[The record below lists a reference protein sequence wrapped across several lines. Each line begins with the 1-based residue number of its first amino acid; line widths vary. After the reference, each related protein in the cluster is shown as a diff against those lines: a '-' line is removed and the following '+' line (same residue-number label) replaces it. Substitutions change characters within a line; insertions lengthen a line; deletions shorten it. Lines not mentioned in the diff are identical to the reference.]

1 MKLDNLEALNSLL
14 GKASGMIADLKLGE
28 NHQEGQA
35 EIELLSLLFAIQS
48 AVVSIRAKR
57 CVGQFV
63 AEDPDTVQKEP
74 SDKVGADVIP
84 WNRRQFRGDRRKL
97 RTYIAEDRRT
107 GIADRR
113 RKKTP
118 SAL

>member
-1 MKLDNLEALNSLL
+1 MKLNKVEALNSLL
-14 GKASGMIADLKLGE
+14 EKASGMLADLKLGE

-48 AVVSIRAKR
+48 AVVSIRAER
-57 CVGQFV
+57 CLGQFV
-63 AEDPDTVQKEP
+63 AEDPEPVQKGP
-74 SDKVGADVIP
+74 PDRVGADIIP

-97 RTYIAEDRRT
+97 RTYLADDRRT

-113 RKKTP
+113 RKKAP
-118 SAL
+118 SAF